1 MEWISSAS
9 ELTIAQFDQ
18 AAARLGLDP
27 NIRVRLHQPER
38 SIIVSVPTRMDD
50 GHVEVFSGYRVQH
63 NSALGPSKGGIRF
76 HPSVTLG
83 EVTALAMLMTWKCA
97 LAGLPYGGAKGGV
110 ACNPKKMSRNELQGM
125 TRRYTAEVLNFIGPE
140 EDIAAPDMGTD
151 EQVMAWIMDTYSMHR
166 GHTTPAVVTGKPVDI
181 GGTLGR
187 REATGRGVVHVI
199 REAAENMK
207 LDLHKATA
215 VIQGFGNVG
224 SVAAL
229 DLAKLGVKILGASNS
244 TGGTFSKKGF
254 NPKDLQDHLIARR
267 PIGDFPS
274 GSAVSNQDLLTRECD
289 ILVLAA
295 IEQQVTEKN
304 AALVRCRILAEGANG
319 PTTLEADQILRKNG
333 VFLLPDLVANAG
345 GVIVSY
351 FEWVQDLQSFFWR
364 EEEVNQRLQEM
375 MVKTFRTVGDFSQA
389 HGLTLR
395 EGGLMLAIE
404 RVAKAMLLRG
414 LYA

>member
-18 AAARLGLDP
+18 AAAKLDLDP
-27 NIRVRLHQPER
+27 NIRVRLRQPER
-38 SIIVSVPTRMDD
+38 SIIVSVPTLMDD
-50 GHVEVFSGYRVQH
+50 GTVQVFSGYRVQH
-63 NSALGPSKGGIRF
+63 SNALGPSKGGIRY

-97 LAGLPYGGAKGGV
+97 LAGLPYGGAKGGIS
-110 ACNPKKMSRNELQGM
+110 CNPKTMSRKELQGM

-140 EDIAAPDMGTD
+140 EDIPAPDVGTD
-151 EQVMAWIMDTYSMHR
+151 DQVMSWIMDTYSMHK
-166 GHTTPAVVTGKPVDI
+166 GHTTPAVVTGKPVEI

-199 REAAENMK
+199 REAAEGMK
-207 LDLHKATA
+207 LDLRQSTA

-229 DLAKLGVKILGASNS
+229 DLARLGVKILGISNS
-244 TGGTFSKKGF
+244 TGGTFSEKGV
-254 NPKDLQDHLIARR
+254 NLEELQTYLKARR
-267 PIGDFPS
+267 SIGEFPS
-274 GSAVSNQDLLTRECD
+274 GSAITNVDLLTRECD

-295 IEQQVTEKN
+295 MEEQVTRQN
-304 AALVRCRILAEGANG
+304 AGLVRCRILAEGANG
-319 PTTLEADQILRKNG
+319 PTTLDADEILQRNG
-333 VFLLPDLVANAG
+333 ILVLPDLVANSG

-351 FEWVQDLQSFFWR
+351 FEWVQDLQSFFWK
-364 EEEVNQRLQEM
+364 EEEINQRLQEM
-375 MVKTFRTVGDFSQA
+375 MVKTFRTVRDFSHA
-389 HGLTLR
+389 RGLTLR
-395 EGGLMLAIE
+395 EGALMLAIE